1 MNSLWSLPAMVLAAP
16 KYAVWRMKQPGRR
29 KPLEKILAVPEPFVE
44 MTTVPESAR
53 RQTRVMQWISIGE
66 FLSILRESSDLVVID
81 LRANAQSAPL
91 SVPTAYVVPVSPNEM
106 DSALEWLP
114 GDRSVVFYGA
124 SNLSIFM
131 IETSRFMDG
140 SAPLYVLE
148 GDLGLKEVA

>member
-1 MNSLWSLPAMVLAAP
+1 MNSLWSLPAMALAVPMDA
-16 KYAVWRMKQPGRR
+16 ARRMRHPGRR
-29 KPLEKILAVPEPFVE
+29 KPLENLLSVPEPFVDI
-44 MTTVPESAR
+44 TTVRESAR

-66 FLSILRESSDLVVID
+66 FLSILTECSDLVVID

-91 SVPTAYVVPVSPNEM
+91 SVPTAFVLPVSPNEM
-106 DSALEWLP
+106 DSALEGLP

-148 GDLGLKEVA
+148 GDPGLEEVA

>member
-1 MNSLWSLPAMVLAAP
+1 MNSLWSLPVIALAVP
-16 KYAVWRMKQPGRR
+16 IYALWRMRQPGRP
-29 KPLEKILAVPEPFVE
+29 KPLENMLSVPQPSVD
-44 MTTVPESAR
+44 MTTVRESAR

-131 IETSRFMDG
+131 IETSRCMEG

-148 GDLGLKEVA
+148 GDPGLEEVA

>member
-1 MNSLWSLPAMVLAAP
+1 MNSLWSLPAMALAVP
-16 KYAVWRMKQPGRR
+16 MYAAWRMKQRGRR
-29 KPLEKILAVPEPFVE
+29 KPLEITPSVPEPSIDV
-44 MTTVPESAR
+44 TTAPEPAG

-66 FLSILRESSDLVVID
+66 FLSILTKGSNLVVLD
-81 LRANAQSAPL
+81 LRANAQHVPI
-91 SVPTAYVVPVSPNEM
+91 SVPTAFVLPVSPNEI
-106 DSALEWLP
+106 DRVLEWLP
-114 GDRSVVFYGA
+114 GHWSVAFYGA